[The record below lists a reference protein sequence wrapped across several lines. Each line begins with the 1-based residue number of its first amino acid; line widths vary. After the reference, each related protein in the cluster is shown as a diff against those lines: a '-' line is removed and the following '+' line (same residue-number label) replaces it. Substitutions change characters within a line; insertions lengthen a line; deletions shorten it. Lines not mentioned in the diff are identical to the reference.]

1 MRFKNFLNLVALV
14 GISFIILSL
23 KHSENFSQESN
34 VLINKKVILPA
45 EFSFV
50 GTKDDFYY
58 LEKKERSNIYE
69 SSLKNKFISSR
80 AKPHLLKGNTGN
92 IEK

>member
-1 MRFKNFLNLVALV
+1 MKLKNFLNLAALV

-23 KHSENFSQESN
+23 NHSENFSQESN
-34 VLINKKVILPA
+34 VLINKKLVLPA

-50 GTKDDFYY
+50 RTKDDFSY
-58 LEKKERSNIYE
+58 LEKIGRINIYE
-69 SSLKNKFISSR
+69 PYLKNKFIPIRS
-80 AKPHLLKGNTGN
+80 KPHLLRGITGN